1 MHELIYISLITLYSC
16 NRTVQSDSWLQ
27 SDTCNRIVEAANHTK
42 STQLNPFM
50 TELTTI
56 TITITTYPEK
66 NWEISKFFALD
77 IVPTRDVCPKCIFF
91 GNCNGYD

>member
-1 MHELIYISLITLYSC
+1 
-16 NRTVQSDSWLQ
+16 
-27 SDTCNRIVEAANHTK
+27 
-42 STQLNPFM
+42 M

-77 IVPTRDVCPKCIFF
+77 IVPTGDVCPKCIFF